1 MRVTE
6 PVPEANGARAG
17 LLPIEGKRRIPG
29 HSGRNG
35 RAETAMEPIRSTL
48 ALACLLAACAEPPSG
63 VELDDPL
70 PGLTPEELARFER
83 GEALFE
89 REFTPEEGLGPLF
102 NAEGCA
108 VCHGEPTDGGAGA
121 VFERHVSGPGPGGA
135 CDLLLALGGPVLQQ
149 RATPALAALGIL
161 DEPLPSATSGVGLRS
176 TPDLFG
182 FGLLDA
188 IPDAT
193 VLALADPDDRDGDGI
208 SGRAHLL
215 PGGHVGRFGRKAA
228 VASLRDFN
236 EGAVLFELGLT
247 TSRLAEENSIAGRAL
262 PPGVDPTPEPELSA
276 YDVAAL
282 DDYVR
287 FLAPPAPAPL
297 EREGRRG
304 EELFARLGCA
314 ACHVPSLT
322 TGPHVVAALAHREV
336 RAYTDLLLHDLGP
349 ENADLCFLDASAA
362 EFRTEPLMGLRH
374 MTRFLHDGRAASV
387 ADAIGAHGGEAA
399 ASRAAFLALEEAERR
414 ALLAFLGSL

>member
-1 MRVTE
+1 
-6 PVPEANGARAG
+6 
-17 LLPIEGKRRIPG
+17 
-29 HSGRNG
+29 
-35 RAETAMEPIRSTL
+35 MEPTRPSL
-48 ALACLLAACAEPPSG
+48 ALVIAGLLAACADPPSE

-70 PGLTPEELARFER
+70 PGLTPDELARFER
-83 GEALFE
+83 GEELFE
-89 REFTPEEGLGPLF
+89 SVFTPEQGLGPLF
-102 NAEGCA
+102 NGEGCA
-108 VCHGEPTDGGAGA
+108 VCHAEPTDGGAGPIR
-121 VFERHVSGPGPGGA
+121 ERHVSGPGPSGD
-135 CDLLLALGGPVLQQ
+135 CDLLLALGGPVIQQ

-161 DEPLPSATSGVGLRS
+161 DEPLPTSTSGVGLRS
-176 TPDLFG
+176 TPDVFG

-228 VASLRDFN
+228 VSSLRAFN
-236 EGAVLFELGLT
+236 EGAVLTELGLT
-247 TSRLAEENSIAGRAL
+247 TSKLPEENSIAGATL
-262 PPGVDPTPEPELSA
+262 PQGVDPTDEPEMPDA
-276 YDVAAL
+276 DVAAI

-297 EREGRRG
+297 DREGRAG
-304 EELFARLGCA
+304 LQLFTRLGCA
-314 ACHVPSLT
+314 SCHVPSLF
-322 TGPHVVAALAHREV
+322 TGPHEVRALAHREV

-374 MTRFLHDGRAASV
+374 MTRFLHDGRVDSV
-387 ADAIGAHGGEAA
+387 EGAIRAHGGEAA
-399 ASRAAFLALEEAERR
+399 TSRAAFLALEAHERR
-414 ALLAFLGSL
+414 ALLAFLTSL

>member
-1 MRVTE
+1 
-6 PVPEANGARAG
+6 
-17 LLPIEGKRRIPG
+17 
-29 HSGRNG
+29 
-35 RAETAMEPIRSTL
+35 MELTRPSL
-48 ALACLLAACAEPPSG
+48 ALALNIACLLAACADPPPE

-70 PGLTPEELARFER
+70 PGLTPDELARFER
-83 GEALFE
+83 GEELFE
-89 REFTPEEGLGPLF
+89 SEFTPEQGLGPLF

-108 VCHGEPTDGGAGA
+108 VCHAEPTDGGAGPIR
-121 VFERHVSGPGPGGA
+121 ERHVSGPGPSGS
-135 CDLLLALGGPVLQQ
+135 CDLLFALGGPVLQQ

-188 IPDAT
+188 IPDPT

-228 VASLRDFN
+228 VSSLRAFN
-236 EGAVLFELGLT
+236 EGAVLFEMGLT
-247 TSRLAEENSIAGRAL
+247 TSALPEENSIAGAAL
-262 PPGVDPTPEPELSA
+262 PPGVDPTPEPEMPDA
-276 YDVAAL
+276 DVAAL

-297 EREGRRG
+297 EREGRAGKR
-304 EELFARLGCA
+304 LFTRIGCA
-314 ACHVPSLT
+314 ACHVPSLR
-322 TGPHVVAALAHREV
+322 TGPHEVRALAHREV

-349 ENADLCFLDASAA
+349 ENADLCFLDVAAA

-374 MTRFLHDGRAASV
+374 MTRFLHDGRADSV
-387 ADAIGAHGGEAA
+387 EAAIRAHRGEAA
-399 ASRAAFLALEEAERR
+399 SARANFLALEERERL
-414 ALLAFLGSL
+414 ALLAFLASL

>member
-1 MRVTE
+1 
-6 PVPEANGARAG
+6 
-17 LLPIEGKRRIPG
+17 
-29 HSGRNG
+29 
-35 RAETAMEPIRSTL
+35 MEPNRRSL
-48 ALACLLAACAEPPSG
+48 ALAIACLLAACADPPSG

-83 GEALFE
+83 GEVLFE
-89 REFTPEEGLGPLF
+89 REFTPEQGLGPLF

-108 VCHGEPTDGGAGA
+108 TCHSEPTDGGAGPIR
-121 VFERHVSGPGPGGA
+121 ERHVSGPGPSGA

-161 DEPLPSATSGVGLRS
+161 DEPLPTSTSGVGLRS
-176 TPDLFG
+176 TPDVFG

-193 VLALADPDDRDGDGI
+193 VLARADPDDRDGDGI

-228 VASLRDFN
+228 VPSLRAFN
-236 EGAVLFELGLT
+236 EGAVLFEMGLT
-247 TSRLAEENSIAGRAL
+247 TSALPEENSLAGAAL
-262 PPGVDPTPEPELSA
+262 PPGVDPTPEPEMPDA
-276 YDVAAL
+276 DVAAL

-297 EREGRRG
+297 DREGRAG
-304 EELFARLGCA
+304 EELFTRIGCA
-314 ACHVPSLT
+314 TCHVPSLF
-322 TGPHVVAALAHREV
+322 TGPHAVRALAHREL

-349 ENADLCFLDASAA
+349 ENADLCFLDASAS

-387 ADAIGAHGGEAA
+387 EDAIGAHGGEAT
-399 ASRAAFLALEEAERR
+399 ASRAAFLALEERERR
-414 ALLAFLGSL
+414 ALLAFLASL